1 MPAKISDKIEC
12 LNPNTGGKMKI
23 DAEIYESFSKAIYHI
38 LKQNK
43 TPITYT
49 EIVNGIKKC
58 FKENKTKFKGSVP
71 WYAVTVKHDMVAN
84 NIIETWM
91 EKGTR
96 LHRLK
101 K

>member
-1 MPAKISDKIEC
+1 MTAKTSGKIEC

-23 DAEIYESFSKAIYHI
+23 DAQIYEDFSKAIYHT

-58 FKENKTKFKGSVP
+58 FKENKTKFKGSVS

-91 EKGTR
+91 DKGTR
-96 LHRLK
+96 MHKLK

>member
-1 MPAKISDKIEC
+1 MPAKISEKVEC

-23 DAEIYESFSKAIYHI
+23 DAIIYENFSKAIYHT

-43 TPITYT
+43 NGITYT
-49 EIVNGIKKC
+49 DIVNGVKKC
-58 FKENKTKFKGSVP
+58 FKEQKTKFKGSVS
-71 WYAVTVKHDMVAN
+71 WYTVTVKHDMVAN
-84 NIIETWM
+84 NIIDTWI

-96 LHRLK
+96 LHKLK

>member
-1 MPAKISDKIEC
+1 MAIKTSEKIEC

-23 DAEIYESFSKAIYHI
+23 DAEVYEIFSKAIYHT

-43 TPITYT
+43 KPVTYT
-49 EIVNGIKKC
+49 EIVKGIKKC
-58 FKENKTKFKGSVP
+58 FREQKTKFKGSIE

-96 LHRLK
+96 LHKLK